1 MSTLE
6 THSPPVDPAPVFAA
20 LGDAT
25 RLALISRLS
34 DGQARSI
41 TQLTDGLSLTRQGVT
56 KHLRIL
62 EQAGIVASERIG
74 RESRFVFTP
83 APISDARTYLDRVS
97 QQWDD
102 ALMRLKAFVEEKPDG
117 A

>member
-6 THSPPVDPAPVFAA
+6 MNPAPADPAPVFAA

-25 RLALISRLS
+25 RLELIARLS

-83 APISDARTYLDRVS
+83 APISDARHYLDRVS
-97 QQWDD
+97 AQWDD
-102 ALMRLKAFVEEKPDG
+102 ALRRLKAFVEENPD
-117 A
+117 

>member
-6 THSPPVDPAPVFAA
+6 MNPSPADPAPVFAA

-25 RLALISRLS
+25 RLELIARLS
-34 DGQARSI
+34 DGQAHSI

-62 EQAGIVASERIG
+62 EQAGIVASERVG

-83 APISDARTYLDRVS
+83 APISYARQYLDRVS
-97 QQWDD
+97 AQWDD
-102 ALMRLKAFVEEKPDG
+102 ALRRLKAFVEENPD
-117 A
+117 